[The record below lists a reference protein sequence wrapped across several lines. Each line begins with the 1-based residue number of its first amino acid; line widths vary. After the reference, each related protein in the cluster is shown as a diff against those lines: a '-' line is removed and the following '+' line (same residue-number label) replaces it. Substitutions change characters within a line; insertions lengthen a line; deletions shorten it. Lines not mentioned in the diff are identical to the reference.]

1 MITVIAWRNLWRRKQ
16 RTLFT
21 AVAMGVG
28 VGLAM
33 ATTALQTGIFSE
45 MFDEMITDTLG
56 HVQIHHPSYPSLRHL
71 HDTLPNAQELT
82 RATEEISGV
91 RVAVPRLFTV
101 ALAGGKERS
110 AGALVMGVDPKREA
124 ELSEIDQEVQ
134 EGGQWLSVKAK
145 SEVVLGIKLAEEL
158 EIKVGEELAL
168 VGQDAYGSVAQGLYR
183 VVGLVKSG
191 TVELDQGGVWLHLT
205 DAQTLLALDDQVHEL
220 LIAGGQ
226 SRAEAIVFGVGLE
239 QVQGLKSQV
248 AQLESLKQLSA
259 LTQTWRESK
268 PSLSQ
273 FIDTQ
278 RSGAYIILFIVLIL
292 AALVVLNTMLM
303 SIYERTR
310 ELGVML
316 AVGVKPRTISG
327 LVIVEALYLATIA
340 AVIGVLIGLFLD
352 YLLIRYGLDFS
363 VNGEG
368 LSYGGV
374 RLSPR
379 LYGVFEFKSVV
390 TSVIALYG
398 VTALAALWPAWR
410 AGRLEPVDAIAR
422 GERS

>member
-1 MITVIAWRNLWRRKQ
+1 MITAVAWRNLWRRKQ

-21 AVAMGVG
+21 ALAMGVG

-56 HVQIHHPSYPSLRHL
+56 HVQIHHPSYPALRHL
-71 HDTLPNAQELT
+71 HDTLPEAQSLVNAAEALPH
-82 RATEEISGV
+82 V
-91 RVAVPRLFTV
+91 RVAAPRLFTV

-110 AGALVMGVDPKREA
+110 TGALVIGVDPHREA
-124 ELSEIDQEVQ
+124 ELSELHREVKA
-134 EGGQWLSVKAK
+134 GGQWLTPKAQ
-145 SEVVLGIKLAEEL
+145 SEVVLGVRLAEEL
-158 EIKVGEELAL
+158 ELTIGEELAL
-168 VGQDAYGSVAQGLYR
+168 VGQDAFGGVAQGLYR
-183 VVGLVKSG
+183 VKGLIQSG
-191 TVELDQGGVWLHLT
+191 TIELDQGGVWLHLS
-205 DAQTLLALDDQVHEL
+205 DAQALLALDDQAHEI
-220 LIAGGQ
+220 LIAGGE
-226 SRAEAIVFGVGLE
+226 SRAEALAFGVGLE
-239 QVQGLKSQV
+239 QVRGLRDEV
-248 AQLESLKQLSA
+248 AQLKPLQSQSA
-259 LTQTWRESK
+259 LTQTWREAK

-273 FIDTQ
+273 FMDAQ
-278 RSGAYIILFIVLIL
+278 QSGAYILLFIVLIL

-316 AVGVKPRTISG
+316 AVGVRPRTVSA

-340 AVIGVLIGLFLD
+340 AVIGVMIGLSLD
-352 YLLIRYGLDFS
+352 YLLITYGLDFS

-379 LYGVFEFKSVV
+379 LYGVFEPRAIFI
-390 TSVIALYG
+390 SVIALYV
-398 VTALAALWPAWR
+398 VTTLAALWPAWR
-410 AGRLEPVDAIAR
+410 AARLEPVDAIAR